1 MLISQNGHLSYCTN
15 IHAGESWDAV
25 FKSIVDYCVPIK
37 KKVSPYESFGIGLRL
52 SYQAATE
59 LLLNGNLL
67 MFKVWLL
74 QNEMYVFTINGFPYG
89 NFHDEAVKDKVHLP
103 DWTSNERLSYTQLLF
118 TILCELLPSGM
129 EGGISTSPLSYKHW
143 HTTEAELNQVKQKAT
158 ENLVAVV
165 AQLVKLHE
173 ARDKKMHLNIE
184 PEPDGVIENSDE
196 YITFFEEY
204 LLKEGASL
212 LASTLMCSN
221 SQAQE
226 YMRTHIQLCY
236 DVCHFAVG
244 FEKSE
249 EVLQK
254 MEKYGLKIGKLQ
266 ISAALKCKASDVV
279 PITDLQQCLRIF
291 DEPTY
296 LHQAVIKTIGGELL
310 KFNDLGEGIDAMS
323 RNDFDELR
331 THFHVPIFV
340 EDFQLLQST
349 QNEIINILKSWCEK
363 EFTKHLEIETYTWQV
378 LPSHL
383 QTDLTESIGRELE
396 WVMNTIADETLK
408 ISSYS
413 AIGNKE

>member
-15 IHAGESWDAV
+15 IHAGESWEAV
-25 FKSIVDYCVPIK
+25 FKNIVDYCVPIK
-37 KKVSPYESFGIGLRL
+37 KKVSPYEPFGIGLRL
-52 SYQAATE
+52 SHQAATE
-59 LLLNGNLL
+59 LLQDGNLL

-118 TILCELLPSGM
+118 TILCELLPSDM

-143 HTTEAELNQVKQKAT
+143 HRTEEELNQVKQTAT
-158 ENLVAVV
+158 KKLVYLV
-165 AQLVKLHE
+165 AQLVKFHE
-173 ARDKKMHLNIE
+173 TRGKKMHLNIE

-196 YITFFEEY
+196 YIAFFEEY
-204 LLKEGASL
+204 LLQEGASL

-254 MEKYGLKIGKLQ
+254 MEKHGLKIGKLQ
-266 ISAALKCKASDVV
+266 ISAALKCKASDTVS
-279 PITDLQQCLRIF
+279 IADQQQHLRIF

-296 LHQAVIKTIGGELL
+296 LHQVVIKTIGGELL
-310 KFNDLGEGIDAMS
+310 KFDDLGKGIEAM
-323 RNDFDELR
+323 NCIDFEELR

-349 QNEIINILKSWCEK
+349 QNEIISVLESWCKK

-383 QTDLTESIGRELE
+383 QTDLVESIERELE
-396 WVMNTIADETLK
+396 WVMNTIANETFK
-408 ISSYS
+408 KNSYS
-413 AIGNKE
+413 AIGNRG

>member
-1 MLISQNGHLSYCTN
+1 MLISQSGHLSYCTN
-15 IHAGESWDAV
+15 IHAGESWEAV
-25 FKSIVDYCVPIK
+25 FKSIVTYCVPIK
-37 KKVSPYESFGIGLRL
+37 KKVSPYELFGIGLRL
-52 SYQAATE
+52 SHQAATE
-59 LLLNGNLL
+59 LLLDGNLL

-89 NFHDEAVKDKVHLP
+89 NFHDETVKEKVHFP
-103 DWTSNERLSYTQLLF
+103 DWTSAERLSYTQLLF

-143 HTTEAELNQVKQKAT
+143 YTTEAELNQVKQTAT
-158 ENLVAVV
+158 KNLVAVV

-173 ARDKKMHLNIE
+173 SRGKNMHLNIE

-196 YITFFEEY
+196 YIAFFEEY
-204 LLKEGASL
+204 LLQEGASL
-212 LASTLMCSN
+212 LASTLACSH

-249 EVLQK
+249 EVLRK
-254 MEKYGLKIGKLQ
+254 MENHGLKIGKLQ
-266 ISAALKCKASDVV
+266 ISAALKCNTSDTVS
-279 PITDLQQCLRIF
+279 IANLQQCLRTF

-296 LHQAVIKTIGGELL
+296 LHQAVIKTIGGELF
-310 KFNDLGEGIDAMS
+310 KFNDLGEGIDAMN
-323 RNDFDELR
+323 RIDFEELR

-349 QNEIINILKSWCEK
+349 QDEVISVLESWCKK

-383 QTDLTESIGRELE
+383 QTDLIESIERELE
-396 WVMNTIADETLK
+396 WVMNTIADETFK
-408 ISSYS
+408 INSFS
-413 AIGNKE
+413 AIDIRE